1 MTGNR
6 NHRITSL
13 PLANYSSALAKTVE
27 WLGDRYL
34 LAIPIKSANRSGAD
48 QHALG
53 SNASAATQDDW
64 SLSTTLLK

>member
-1 MTGNR
+1 MTGKR
-6 NHRITSL
+6 NHRLKPL
-13 PLANYSSALAKTVE
+13 PQANYSSALAKAVE

-48 QHALG
+48 QPALG
-53 SNASAATQDDW
+53 SNARAATQDDW